1 MPIETTGLHK
11 SNSLVCLFAVAMVSV
26 HPHYFVCYRLVDGKG
41 CEVSQ
46 CAFSVPSLMRNAIVG
61 ASKLQN
67 YETTHIPITAAP
79 MCFLDENWHNLEVE
93 FWPKT

>member
-1 MPIETTGLHK
+1 MG
-11 SNSLVCLFAVAMVSV
+11 
-26 HPHYFVCYRLVDGKG
+26 RG

-67 YETTHIPITAAP
+67 YETTHIPITAP

-93 FWPKT
+93 FWPKMLHRPQSILYTSLYSQDT